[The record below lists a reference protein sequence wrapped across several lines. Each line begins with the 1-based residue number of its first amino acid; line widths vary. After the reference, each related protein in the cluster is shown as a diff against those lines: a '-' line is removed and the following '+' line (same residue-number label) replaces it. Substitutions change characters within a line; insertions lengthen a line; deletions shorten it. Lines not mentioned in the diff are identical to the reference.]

1 LARPHY
7 CLPARPKQ
15 DPPVACPSDADL
27 LDALRRA
34 DRRGRIDL
42 ARRLH
47 SNLIRRGLRLATYDL
62 AGSTGGRS

>member
-1 LARPHY
+1 MTFFDYRKPVHLN
-7 CLPARPKQ
+7 Q
-15 DPPVACPSDADL
+15 PPSEPSVTDADL